1 MQKIIELFYVAKG
14 RRPII
19 SPARCTM
26 YYRVGIVCSVINA
39 NGEFSRYQE
48 EVRVAL
54 IGVPSVALFT
64 PPSLPPSAKAP
75 LLSSPVPILGGTPHH
90 WPATTQDESL
100 EMQRAVRSLGCAC
113 GR

>member
-1 MQKIIELFYVAKG
+1 MARG

-19 SPARCTM
+19 SPARCIVH
-26 YYRVGIVCSVINA
+26 YRVGIVRSVINA

-48 EVRVAL
+48 EVRRCAHRCTIRRSLRASLSTSLRESAL
-54 IGVPSVALFT
+54 SI
-64 PPSLPPSAKAP
+64 
-75 LLSSPVPILGGTPHH
+75 SPGPYSRGTPHR

-100 EMQRAVRSLGCAC
+100 EMQRAVRSPGCAC

>member
-1 MQKIIELFYVAKG
+1 MARG

-26 YYRVGIVCSVINA
+26 YYRVGIVRSVINA

-75 LLSSPVPILGGTPHH
+75 LLSSPVPILVEHRIVGRLPHKMNH
-90 WPATTQDESL
+90 WKCNAP
-100 EMQRAVRSLGCAC
+100 
-113 GR
+113 